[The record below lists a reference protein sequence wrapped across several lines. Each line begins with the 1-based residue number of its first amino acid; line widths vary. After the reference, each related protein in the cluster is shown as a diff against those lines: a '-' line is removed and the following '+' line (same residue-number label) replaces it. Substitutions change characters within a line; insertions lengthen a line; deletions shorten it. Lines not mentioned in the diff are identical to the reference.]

1 MGKIKEGKICKPIKV
16 TYHIKKANGKNHI
29 TISVDAERAFEKI
42 QMIHES
48 FNESLKIE
56 SLISL
61 SLILTFINI
70 IKNSQLSG

>member
-1 MGKIKEGKICKPIKV
+1 MI
-16 TYHIKKANGKNHI
+16 YHIKKANGKNHI

-70 IKNSQLSG
+70 IKNSQQSG